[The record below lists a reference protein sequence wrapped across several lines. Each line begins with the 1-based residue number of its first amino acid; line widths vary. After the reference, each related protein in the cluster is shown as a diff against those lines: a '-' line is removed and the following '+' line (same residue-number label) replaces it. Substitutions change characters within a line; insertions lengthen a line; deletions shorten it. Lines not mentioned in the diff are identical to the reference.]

1 MSKLYL
7 VSTPIG
13 NLEDITYRAVRILQ
27 EADLI
32 LSEDT
37 RKTSILLNKYAIRK
51 RLTSFHKFNEHQS
64 LQKIISTLKAGES
77 VALVSDAGTPG
88 ISDPGFIL
96 VRECIR
102 ENIDVECLPGPT
114 ALIPALVLSG
124 IPCDRFIFEGFLPV
138 KKGRNKRLQELI
150 NEFRT
155 MIFYESPHRLK
166 KSLSD
171 LASVLGTD
179 RNAVIARELTKIHE
193 EIIRGTLG
201 NLIEEAK
208 NRLIKGEIVIVV
220 QGRSEKQMK

>member
-7 VSTPIG
+7 IATPIG
-13 NLEDITYRAVRILQ
+13 NLEDITYRAVRILS

-37 RKTSILLNKYAIRK
+37 RKTSILLNKYSIK
-51 RLTSFHKFNEHQS
+51 QKLSSFHKFNEHKA
-64 LQKIISTLKAGES
+64 LHKIISALKEGMS

-88 ISDPGFIL
+88 ISDPGFLL

-102 ENIDVECLPGPT
+102 ENIDIECLPGPT

-124 IPCDRFIFEGFLPV
+124 IPSDRFTFEGFPPA
-138 KKGRNKRLQELI
+138 KKGRNKRLQEL
-150 NEFRT
+150 NDESRT

-166 KSLSD
+166 KTLTD
-171 LASVLGTD
+171 LAEVLGSD

-201 NLIEEAK
+201 SLMEETDK
-208 NRLIKGEIVIVV
+208 RIFKGEIVIVV
-220 QGRSEKQMK
+220 QGRPGKK

>member
-7 VSTPIG
+7 IATPIG
-13 NLEDITYRAVRILQ
+13 NLEDITYRAVRILN

-37 RKTSILLNKYAIRK
+37 RKTSILLNKYGIK
-51 RLTSFHKFNEHQS
+51 QRLSSFHKFNEHQN
-64 LQKIISTLKAGES
+64 LYKIISELKEGSS

-88 ISDPGFIL
+88 ISDPGFLL

-102 ENIDVECLPGPT
+102 ENIEIECLPGPT

-124 IPCDRFIFEGFLPV
+124 IPCDRFVFEGFLPV
-138 KKGRNKRLQELI
+138 KKGRNKRLHELGM
-150 NEFRT
+150 ESRT

-166 KSLSD
+166 KTLD
-171 LASVLGTD
+171 EMAEVLGAE

-201 NLIEEAK
+201 SLAEEAGK
-208 NRLIKGEIVIVV
+208 RTIKGEIVIVV
-220 QGRSEKQMK
+220 QGRPSK